1 MIVASRHMQLTHA
14 KRRQPNIIN
23 LHLEFIRRTSIGR
36 AIFTVKDVKLG
47 SRISNLHLT
56 LSQQVEGSLDYVNEV
71 EGYVTIT
78 DLSSEEGPSFD
89 TGYQILPPPLPA
101 SIEHLH
107 QNMDQNYVTRGKE
120 PFADFRRAGQNV
132 KMCLVRPAKRPANHP
147 KAMVDQWVQLT
158 PLRDHKRAG
167 KWTND
172 ALGFVVDIFPQ
183 LVELYVNP
191 ELEMSVLDPSLTDA
205 QISSLKD
212 AMGGQRKL
220 WYPTLLLNLD
230 VKKLLPAEGVDWL
243 FVRVQAKSI
252 ARGRFDLSIEVLDVF
267 GDLVALSTHSSL
279 VVDSSRNT
287 SRAKKGKL

>member
-1 MIVASRHMQLTHA
+1 MQLTHA
-14 KRRQPNIIN
+14 KRQQPNVIN

-36 AIFTVKDVKLG
+36 GVFTVTDVKLG
-47 SRISNLHLT
+47 SRISNLRLT
-56 LSQQVEGSLDYVNEV
+56 LSQKEEKNADYVDEV
-71 EGYVTIT
+71 EGYVTISN
-78 DLSSEEGPSFD
+78 LSNEDGPSFD
-89 TGYQILPPPLPA
+89 TEYRILPPPLPV
-101 SIEHLH
+101 SMEDLR
-107 QNMDQNYVTRGKE
+107 QNRDQNYVTRGKE

-132 KMCLVRPAKRPANHP
+132 KMCLVRPTKRPAHFP

-158 PLRDHKRAG
+158 PLRDDKKAG

-191 ELEMSVLDPSLTDA
+191 ELEMSVLESSLTDG
-205 QISSLKD
+205 QIRSLKD

-230 VKKLLPAEGVDWL
+230 VKKLLPPTGVDWL
-243 FVRVQAKSI
+243 FVRVQAKQI
-252 ARGRFDLSIEVLDVF
+252 ARGRFDLSIEVLDES

-287 SRAKKGKL
+287 SRKKKEKL